1 MKFCTEHIDRA
12 NDGHGWYLPA
22 IEQDGFGFGILTV
35 TAGSTGRCGGDS
47 GHGGESFVKLHMEG
61 GDLSVSADGKKFEDA
76 TDLIISV
83 GGDWELDGLINGFR
97 FAAEVLESIKNIKEF
112 VK

>member
-1 MKFCTEHIDRA
+1 M
-12 NDGHGWYLPA
+12 
-22 IEQDGFGFGILTV
+22 
-35 TAGSTGRCGGDS
+35 
-47 GHGGESFVKLHMEG
+47 
-61 GDLSVSADGKKFEDA
+61 SVSADGKKFEDA

-83 GGDWELDGLINGFR
+83 GGDWELDGLIDGFR